1 MPKNTYTVIIKTIS
15 CCYILRI
22 LIQEYAE
29 DFHAKNIANKI
40 AGFCV
45 GNGET

>member
-1 MPKNTYTVIIKTIS
+1 MTKNTDKIIIKTKS

-29 DFHAKNIANKI
+29 YFHVKNVANQSK
-40 AGFCV
+40 
-45 GNGET
+45 